1 MTEKKILLHKYGAD
15 GLFLYIKQDGR
26 VEYVVAYL
34 KKNAQVGDDVNSWYQ
49 GKYFTNL
56 YDAVDYFKFNA

>member
-15 GLFLYIKQDGR
+15 GLFLYIKQDGS

-34 KKNAQVGDDVNSWYQ
+34 KRTTRVGEEVKSWYH
-49 GKYFTNL
+49 GKYFSNI